1 MTEQESIFAD
11 GNTSDMEYH
20 RGTVEPVSLACTEE
34 TKMEG
39 VCCKR
44 SGCVMDKGGI
54 ADTVAGE
61 KAESAACTQPVMVRQ
76 HFSGDASLC

>member
-11 GNTSDMEYH
+11 GNISDMEYH
-20 RGTVEPVSLACTEE
+20 RGTVQPVLLACAEE

-44 SGCVMDKGGI
+44 SGCVMDKTTTRTIITITEPTRRLCEFLGML
-54 ADTVAGE
+54 AG
-61 KAESAACTQPVMVRQ
+61 AC
-76 HFSGDASLC
+76 